1 MEGQWTWETNS
12 QAFSMTVGQEF
23 QEIQLQLKTGDDNLA
38 VTNSLLKGKIIS
50 FIAANPAK
58 NEKYV
63 YSGRVEENRI
73 LGTVQIHLGG
83 DATVENW
90 TATRR

>member
-1 MEGQWTWETNS
+1 
-12 QAFSMTVGQEF
+12 
-23 QEIQLQLKTGDDNLA
+23 
-38 VTNSLLKGKIIS
+38 LLKGKIIS